1 MLSKL
6 RIGPKLLLAPAA
18 VLLLLILVAGS
29 AYYAMLRQN
38 ASLETVVRER
48 AVRLRDTAALVH
60 SAQRSHSE
68 VYQLLSWLG
77 GSFAEKRIAG
87 LSAVIALDQN
97 ETGKRLRQL
106 RAAIAPRSVE
116 ARFVDEAAAAHLLY
130 LKAVAD
136 VIELARADPSTS
148 ASAMVK
154 AERAFATV
162 AARLE
167 ALSNLEQQLS
177 EQAARRAQADFA
189 TMSTLMPLL
198 VGLSVLLSLAITFA
212 VRRALLREVADI
224 GAAARAL
231 ASGELL
237 VREHAYG
244 DDEIAATSRLLDAGI
259 RNLNGTLKTILAS
272 ARSIDDRTRQVA
284 IGNAD
289 LHQRAA
295 AQGDC
300 LRHTA
305 SSVEELTAVLGRTA
319 TSARA
324 ATRITASASQ
334 IAVRGGEGIERLQ
347 LAMRTVRR
355 GAGQAGAI
363 AARIDRIAREAGML
377 VANGGGGLTDA
388 AAQLRGMA
396 DQSAQAAREIA
407 DLMVVAVNDIDG
419 SSSAAAQAGDSI
431 AHMASAVR
439 QVEQLIDAV
448 GQASARQ
455 ASGIAE
461 VSEAI
466 VQMDQ
471 MSQTNSAMVTAAAR
485 AAADLQR
492 QALGLAKAV
501 AGFHLDEAVKPPAPS
516 PVPAVP
522 APVRRRVRAG
532 HLWLASNRA

>member
-1 MLSKL
+1 M
-6 RIGPKLLLAPAA
+6 
-18 VLLLLILVAGS
+18 
-29 AYYAMLRQN
+29 
-38 ASLETVVRER
+38 
-48 AVRLRDTAALVH
+48 
-60 SAQRSHSE
+60 
-68 VYQLLSWLG
+68 
-77 GSFAEKRIAG
+77 
-87 LSAVIALDQN
+87 ALD
-97 ETGKRLRQL
+97 
-106 RAAIAPRSVE
+106 SVE
-116 ARFVDEAAAAHLLY
+116 GRFVDEAAAAHALY

-162 AARLE
+162 AARLD
-167 ALSNLEQQLS
+167 ALSKLEQQLS

-189 TMSTLMPLL
+189 TMSTVMPLL
-198 VGLSVLLSLAITFA
+198 VGLSVVLSLAITIA

-224 GAAARAL
+224 GAAAQAL

-244 DDEIAATSRLLDAGI
+244 DDEIAATSRLLDSGI

-295 AQGDC
+295 VQGDC

-305 SSVEELTAVLGRTA
+305 SSVEELTAALGRTA

-324 ATRITASASQ
+324 ATRITASAAQ
-334 IAVRGGEGIERLQ
+334 IASRGSEGIERLQ

-363 AARIDRIAREAGML
+363 AARIDRIARDAGML
-377 VANGGGGLTDA
+377 AVSGGGLTEA
-388 AAQLRGMA
+388 AGQLRGMA
-396 DQSAQAAREIA
+396 EQSAQAAREIA

-419 SSSAAAQAGDSI
+419 GSSAAAQAGDSI

-492 QALGLAKAV
+492 QALGLAQAV
-501 AGFHLDEAVKPPAPS
+501 AGFHLDEAVKPPAPALA
-516 PVPAVP
+516 PAT
-522 APVRRRVRAG
+522 APPRRRVRAG
-532 HLWLASNRA
+532 HLWLASDRA